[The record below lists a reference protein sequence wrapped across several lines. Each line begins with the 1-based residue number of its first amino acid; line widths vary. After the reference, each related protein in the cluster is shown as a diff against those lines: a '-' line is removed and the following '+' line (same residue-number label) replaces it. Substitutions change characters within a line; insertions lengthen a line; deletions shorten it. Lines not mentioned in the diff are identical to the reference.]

1 VVVVLV
7 ELSQCVFS
15 PVSSRSRTWLLHL
28 TSPPPYTHTASW
40 IEDAVHTI
48 EYPIGSGNSGFLPAY
63 YQTLCLENGV
73 PTRAPTA
80 PTKSPTFPPI
90 AKHTVDCK
98 LLANDCIPTPIP
110 TRRPI
115 GDKVITKKN
124 LPSGSNVIIIV
135 PEERINAGGSTTKDG
150 TNDSGGTTTKRGIA
164 GDAEVPSETNDDSA
178 SNQHD
183 GASKTDATN
192 DKELV
197 IALGV
202 GGLVAAI
209 VGLAIV
215 VAIIAAVVLVV
226 IKKKAIVQNPLSR
239 KSLASRDS
247 MPAGSE
253 IQMASVVGA
262 SSEGA
267 SADDKVDFSEGQ
279 IAERLS

>member
-1 VVVVLV
+1 MVVVLV

-80 PTKSPTFPPI
+80 PTKSPTIAPI
-90 AKHTVDCK
+90 AKHTIGDKV
-98 LLANDCIPTPIP
+98 IPTPIP

-150 TNDSGGTTTKRGIA
+150 TNDNGGTTTKRGIA